1 MSNPIITMT
10 HHGSF
15 TTTEKYFERLKEL
28 FKRGELDKY
37 GELGIEYLREYT
49 PKNTGLTSE
58 SWIYEINYDSDGME
72 IVWKNTNVQNGQEIA
87 MILQYGHGT
96 GSGGYVKGI
105 DYINPALKEVFK
117 QLSKDA
123 EKEVRGIL

>member
-105 DYINPALKEVFK
+105 DYIKTSI
-117 QLSKDA
+117 LSTCA
-123 EKEVRGIL
+123 F